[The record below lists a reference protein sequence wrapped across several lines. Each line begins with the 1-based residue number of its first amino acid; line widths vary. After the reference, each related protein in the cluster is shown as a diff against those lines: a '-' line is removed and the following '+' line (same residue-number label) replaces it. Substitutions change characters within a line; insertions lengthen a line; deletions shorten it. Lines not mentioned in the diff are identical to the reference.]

1 VDLKLR
7 DKVALVTGSSRGIGE
22 SIAREL
28 GRNGCHVVLVSRD
41 AERLQLVADEI
52 RRDGVQALSIP
63 ADLKDP
69 EAPERVV
76 RQAAEAFGRLDS
88 LVNCAGATK
97 RGDFFQLTEDDWQSG
112 FALKFFGTVRMCRAA
127 WPHLK
132 KARGAI
138 VNIIGVAAHTPT
150 ADFTIGGPVN
160 SALVNFTKA
169 LADIGRHDEVRV
181 NCINPGYFDTT
192 RLTQKLDQTAA
203 KLGITRGEAG
213 ARLCRDI
220 GVRRFG
226 HVDELAVL
234 TAFLLSDHAAYI
246 EGASIDI
253 DGGWTRGI

>member
-1 VDLKLR
+1 MDLKLR

-22 SIAREL
+22 SIARQL
-28 GRNGCHVVLVSRD
+28 GSNGCHIVLVSRD
-41 AERLQLVADEI
+41 AERLDAVAEDI
-52 RRDGVQALSIP
+52 RRDGVRVLPIS

-76 RQAAEAFGRLDS
+76 RQASEAFGRLDS

-97 RGDFFQLTEDDWQSG
+97 RGDFLQLTEDDWQSG
-112 FALKFFGTVRMCRAA
+112 FSLKFFGTVRMCRAA

-132 KARGAI
+132 KSRGAI
-138 VNIIGVAAHTPT
+138 VNIIGVAAHTPS

-160 SALVNFTKA
+160 SALINFTKA
-169 LADIGRHDEVRV
+169 LADIGRQDDVRV

-203 KLGITRGEAG
+203 KFGISREEAG